1 MPAHRVDRVGR
12 RRLIF
17 LLQGALLVAVI
28 GIWETASSQGWIDP
42 FFFSQPSVFV
52 LRALRWLAEPGFLLG
67 GHNIYHHLFV
77 TVQEMTGG
85 FILGVVAGVAA
96 GFVLGR
102 SHFWS
107 AVLNPYIQILN
118 ALPRLVL
125 APIFVLLLGID
136 ERSKIALSFSLVFF
150 IVFFN
155 AYRGVRDVDRNLVN
169 NARMLG
175 ASEAQLAWHVL
186 LPSAMTWILSSL
198 HTSVGF
204 ALVGAVVGEYLAAA
218 QGLGWIISQAQGNF
232 DAAGVYAG
240 MLILCVVVM
249 VVESG
254 VTWLERRLI
263 RWKDI
268 HETMLA

>member
-1 MPAHRVDRVGR
+1 MPGEKRVRV
-12 RRLIF
+12 
-17 LLQGALLVAVI
+17 LLFQFALLAAFI
-28 GIWETASSQGWIDP
+28 SAWEWASRLRWIDP
-42 FFFSQPSVFV
+42 FFFSQPSIFAG
-52 LRALRWLAEPGFLLG
+52 RALQWLIEPGLLLG
-67 GHNIYHHLFV
+67 GRSIYHHLFV
-77 TVQEMTGG
+77 TMQEMIGG
-85 FILGVVAGVAA
+85 FVLGVAFGVAV
-96 GFVLGR
+96 GFALGR

-107 AVLNPYIQILN
+107 AVLNPYIQVLN

-136 ERSKIALSFSLVFF
+136 ERSKIALGFSLVFF

-155 AYRGVRDVDRNLVN
+155 AYRGVRDVDRNIVN

-175 ASEAQLAWHVL
+175 ASEAQLARHVL
-186 LPSAMTWILSSL
+186 LPSAMSWILSSL

-240 MLILCVVVM
+240 MLILCVVVV
-249 VVESG
+249 VVEFG

-268 HETMLA
+268 NETMFA

>member
-1 MPAHRVDRVGR
+1 MPGERRVRV
-12 RRLIF
+12 
-17 LLQGALLVAVI
+17 LLFQLVLLVGFVGA
-28 GIWETASSQGWIDP
+28 WEWASRLRWIDP
-42 FFFSQPSVFV
+42 FFFSQPSIFAA
-52 LRALRWLAEPGFLLG
+52 RALQWLIEPGFLLG
-67 GHNIYHHLFV
+67 GRSIYHHLFV
-77 TVQEMTGG
+77 TMQEMIGG
-85 FILGVVAGVAA
+85 FVLGVAFGVAV
-96 GFVLGR
+96 GFALGR

-107 AVLNPYIQILN
+107 AVLNPYIQVMN

-136 ERSKIALSFSLVFF
+136 ERSKVALSFSLVFF

-155 AYRGVRDVDRNLVN
+155 AYRGVRDVDRNIVN

-175 ASEAQLAWHVL
+175 ASEAQLARHVL
-186 LPSAMTWILSSL
+186 LPSAMSWILSSL

-240 MLILCVVVM
+240 MLILCVVVV
-249 VVESG
+249 VVEFG

-268 HETMLA
+268 NETMFA